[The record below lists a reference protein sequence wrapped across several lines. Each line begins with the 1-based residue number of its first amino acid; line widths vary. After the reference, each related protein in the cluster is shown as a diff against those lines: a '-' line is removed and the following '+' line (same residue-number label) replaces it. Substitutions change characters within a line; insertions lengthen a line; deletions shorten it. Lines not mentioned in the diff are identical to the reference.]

1 VVRVDKLL
9 RSLEGIRDR
18 ECLIA
23 GGAAVRYS
31 DLERRRQEWLE
42 VFEKEG
48 IEPGAVV
55 GLKADYSPAAVS
67 LLLALL
73 SRHCI
78 ASLLPLTAKKGDP
91 YLEDGQIEGLFHLD
105 STGSWTW
112 DALDT
117 TVDHPLLTQ
126 LRDLGEAG
134 FTIFSSGSTGR
145 PKAVLHSAERFLAK
159 FDRQGKPFRT
169 LAFLLFDHIAGI
181 DTLFYTLSAH
191 GSLVLTERR
200 DPLSI
205 CRLIE
210 DHRVEVLPVSPAFLN
225 LLCLSGDHREFDLTS
240 LKIITYGSEP
250 MSQGTLDAL
259 CEIFPNVKIMQKYG
273 TSEFGSPRALSR
285 ANDSL
290 WLKLKGDELDVRVID
305 GILWVK
311 TDTAMLGY
319 LNAASPFDEEGW
331 FCTGDLVERD
341 GDWVHI
347 LGRESDIIIVG
358 GEKVYPRE
366 VEDAILGLPF
376 VEEVAVKGEPHPM
389 LGQIVTAR
397 VTLLEPLEEKVV
409 RTEVRKH
416 CRSHLTPYKVP
427 AKVEITT
434 RPLTTGRQKKVRQ

>member
-1 VVRVDKLL
+1 LRIDDLL
-9 RSLEGIRDR
+9 LSFEGCRER

-23 GGAAVRYS
+23 GGAVERYS
-31 DLERRRQEWLE
+31 DLENRRHEWLQ
-42 VFEKEG
+42 VLDQEG
-48 IEPGAVV
+48 VEPGAVV

-73 SRHCI
+73 SHRCI
-78 ASLLPLTAKKGDP
+78 ASLLPMTAIGDEA
-91 YLEDGQIEGLFHLD
+91 YLEDGQIEGLFHLN
-105 STGSWTW
+105 SSGSWSW
-112 DALDT
+112 DAFDT
-117 TVDHPLLTQ
+117 TVDHPLLRQ

-134 FTIFSSGSTGR
+134 LTIFSSGSTGR
-145 PKAVLHSAERFLAK
+145 PKAVLHSAERLLAK

-169 LAFLLFDHIAGI
+169 LAFMLFDHIAGI
-181 DTLFYTLSAH
+181 DTLFYTLGAH

-200 DPLSI
+200 DPLSV

-225 LLCLSGDHREFDLTS
+225 LFCLSGDYQGCDLSS

-259 CEIFPNVKIMQKYG
+259 CEIFPEAKIVQKYG

-290 WLKLKGDELDVRVID
+290 WLKLKGDEIDARVVD
-305 GILWVK
+305 GILWVR
-311 TDTAMLGY
+311 TETAMLGY

-331 FCTGDLVERD
+331 YCTGDLVETD
-341 GDWVHI
+341 GDWVRI

-366 VEDAILGLPF
+366 VEDAILGLAIIED
-376 VEEVAVKGEPHPM
+376 VVVKGEPHPM
-389 LGQIVTAR
+389 LGQIVTA
-397 VTLLEPLEEKVV
+397 KVAL
-409 RTEVRKH
+409 RESLAENEVRKQVRMH
-416 CRSHLTPYKVP
+416 CRGRLAPYKIP
-427 AKVEITT
+427 AKVEVASS
-434 RPLTTGRQKKVRQ
+434 PLTTGRQKKVRQ